1 MTERPTQAPSE
12 VRLALTRVCLRSG
25 SVLLPARARGA
36 LPADGRLEAYDP
48 DGQEAWDLEIEAG
61 RLHGLG
67 PFLERH
73 GLAVNDEVLLR
84 ARPDGHVVVSA
95 RPRARSASRDAHA
108 VRRAVESLLAGGA
121 PRTTDELR
129 EDHGLAHDAPLE
141 AALGREPLLERRYG
155 RWSLVGAGESGSP
168 LGTSY
173 GRSEYGRSEY
183 GRSDASGGP
192 TGPAGRGQSGRSQA
206 GSDRTGSGRTGSNRT
221 GRDPRGSDPGP
232 HGPGPSGDAP
242 SPTRGRGLDADAPG
256 ASDPSHDADLPT
268 EGASPEALARARDL
282 FASLG
287 YRVASGGGGTLRL
300 EARLGRTRT
309 RILARVLDAGARPD
323 WSALLQAVRGEGA
336 DRLALVGDVRDLT
349 RLERPARGARATLW
363 SWDGLRRVRDLAK
376 TVPIGPTDL
385 ASCFDDAG
393 LHAAGLVRFE
403 ARIEQRLEEQGTFAA
418 VAERLAELRAPIV
431 FTVDDL
437 VTDAALSR
445 ESIVS
450 ELDRMA
456 APPLQWTER
465 RGPGEFALRQ
475 NVADGLV
482 RLETFARSLR
492 ERLPDPTRPRVR
504 GADGPGQD
512 ELLGA
517 EDLVASGPAAAGT
530 ATTGAEPDD
539 GLSDDEGGSR

>member
-1 MTERPTQAPSE
+1 MTERPGSPPKE
-12 VRLALTRVCLRSG
+12 VRLALTRVCLRTG
-25 SVLLPARARGA
+25 SVLLPARARGE

-48 DGQEAWDLEIEAG
+48 EGQEAWDLEIEAG

-73 GLAVNDEVLLR
+73 GLAVNDEVVLR
-84 ARPDGHVVVSA
+84 SRPDGHVVVSA
-95 RPRARSASRDAHA
+95 RARARSASRDAHA
-108 VRRAVESLLAGGA
+108 VRRAVESLLAGGP

-129 EDHGLAHDAPLE
+129 EDHGLAVDAPLE
-141 AALGREPLLERRYG
+141 AALRREPLLEHRYG
-155 RWSLVGAGESGSP
+155 RWSLVGVGESGSP
-168 LGTSY
+168 LGSSY
-173 GRSEYGRSEY
+173 GRTDVPRAQSEQARS
-183 GRSDASGGP
+183 
-192 TGPAGRGQSGRSQA
+192 GQ
-206 GSDRTGSGRTGSNRT
+206 
-221 GRDPRGSDPGP
+221 
-232 HGPGPSGDAP
+232 AP
-242 SPTRGRGLDADAPG
+242 SLPSAKVVRADALQEG
-256 ASDPSHDADLPT
+256 GHLQGADLPT
-268 EGASPEALARARDL
+268 EGASPEALASAREL
-282 FASLG
+282 FAALG
-287 YRVASGGGGTLRL
+287 YRVASGGSGTLRL

-309 RILARVLDAGARPD
+309 RILVRVLDAGARPD

-363 SWDGLRRVRDLAK
+363 NWDGLRRVRDLAR

-385 ASCFDDAG
+385 APCFDDGG
-393 LHAAGLVRFE
+393 LHAAGLERFE
-403 ARIEQRLEEQGTFAA
+403 ARIERRLEEQGIFAA

-437 VTDAALSR
+437 VTDASLAR
-445 ESIVS
+445 ESIVE

-504 GADGPGQD
+504 GADGPGHD

-517 EDLVASGPAAAGT
+517 EDLVASGSAART
-530 ATTGAEPDD
+530 ATSGTEAED
-539 GLSDDEGGSR
+539 GLSEDEGGAR